1 MQTFHSRQFWR
12 AVCYASSF
20 AKTLQAEH
28 SGSEI
33 SNVHGLG
40 HSNTEIAVSNPTRSM
55 DVCSSFL
62 LLWCLFSMGHALRMA
77 SPSYTYFPT
86 ESKLKLILNC
96 NTREWLIRE
105 CRRTEAMKRTVTA
118 TNVLCSS
125 RSPRPTETLFY
136 TKLSHHNSHFPP
148 KEKPV
153 YGFLLWRFPCV
164 CFTVCSVFISYTTFH
179 LKWEV
184 SQGESL
190 GTNTVR
196 GVKHFTPAARRT
208 VGPITYSYCSP
219 DRTCREQ
226 ATTRVRQTVS
236 PSCSNFIPI
245 LFNNA
250 IKTQWLE

>member
-1 MQTFHSRQFWR
+1 MYVKVF
-12 AVCYASSF
+12 CYC
-20 AKTLQAEH
+20 
-28 SGSEI
+28 
-33 SNVHGLG
+33 
-40 HSNTEIAVSNPTRSM
+40 
-55 DVCSSFL
+55 DVCS
-62 LLWCLFSMGHALRMA
+62 LWAHALRMA

-105 CRRTEAMKRTVTA
+105 SRRTEAMKITVTA
-118 TNVLCSS
+118 MNVLCSS
-125 RSPRPTETLFY
+125 RSPRPTETLSY
-136 TKLSHHNSHFPP
+136 TKLSHHISHFPP

-179 LKWEV
+179 LKWEG

-190 GTNTVR
+190 GTNTVG

-208 VGPITYSYCSP
+208 VGPITYCSP
-219 DRTCREQ
+219 DRTWREQ

-236 PSCSNFIPI
+236 HRVQMSFLYYSTT
-245 LFNNA
+245 L
-250 IKTQWLE
+250 